1 MTPLLLGLLLAAP
14 PTPTAGEHILSLQ
27 WLESAG
33 SCTFRAQEDGTLY
46 AEGRHVDAKGNSVEL
61 SGQLEDFTPTSFV
74 LVGKIVTQVSYIAG
88 GRACPRE
95 GRFTFRAVGSRKY
108 WRLKEKDNPC
118 DGVVD
123 YVDVHFAAP
132 PRAKSKSPA
141 SSTREPPPTKATP
154 ASSPAPA
161 PATRG

>member
-14 PTPTAGEHILSLQ
+14 PTPAAGEHILSLQ

-61 SGQLEDFTPTSFV
+61 SGQLEEFTPTSFV

-95 GRFTFRAVGSRKY
+95 GRVTFRAVGSRKY

-132 PRAKSKSPA
+132 PKAKGKSPA
-141 SSTREPPPTKATP
+141 SSTRELPPASTP
-154 ASSPAPA
+154 APRTA